1 MKKIKIF
8 AAAFCLSAFGL
19 SADGLSDSYT
29 FEAKKDYAKALE
41 SMEGMARDN
50 AGDYFVQL
58 RTAWLALIRG
68 EFAKSSGYY
77 QKATLIAP
85 NAIEPRLGQIR
96 ALMGLGQYKQ
106 SEIAI
111 KALLK
116 LDSKNY
122 YARSSLA
129 YGYYASGSYA
139 EAEKVYE
146 GIVNDYPA
154 DTEMQIGLGWSLL
167 KSGKKPRAKEIFTK
181 LIKIVPYEE
190 RVTSGLHYSG
200 K

>member
-96 ALMGLGQYKQ
+96 ALMGLGQYK
-106 SEIAI
+106 
-111 KALLK
+111 
-116 LDSKNY
+116 
-122 YARSSLA
+122 
-129 YGYYASGSYA
+129 
-139 EAEKVYE
+139 
-146 GIVNDYPA
+146 
-154 DTEMQIGLGWSLL
+154 
-167 KSGKKPRAKEIFTK
+167 
-181 LIKIVPYEE
+181 
-190 RVTSGLHYSG
+190 
-200 K
+200 